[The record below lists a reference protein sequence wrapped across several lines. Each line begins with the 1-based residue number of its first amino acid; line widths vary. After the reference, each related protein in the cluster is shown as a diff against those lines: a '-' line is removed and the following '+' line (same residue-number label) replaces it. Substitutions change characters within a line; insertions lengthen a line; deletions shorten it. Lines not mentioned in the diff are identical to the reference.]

1 MSDLMALRA
10 TLGERPEPRRVVV
23 AGSSALAD
31 ALRHLL
37 AQEGWA
43 QELHVADRP
52 LGALGAQELY
62 RKREGSDSQ
71 PGLRSARA

>member
-1 MSDLMALRA
+1 MSDLEALRA

-37 AQEGWA
+37 SREGWA
-43 QELHVADRP
+43 EELHVTDRP

-62 RKREGSDSQ
+62 RVRDRGDWQ
-71 PGLRSARA
+71 PGQRRVRA